1 MRTVLVVDDE
11 FGVADVLAAILEDA
25 GYRVVTASDG
35 RRGLAR
41 LAEPPRPDAAL
52 IDLMMPVM
60 DGAVMLRAVRGD
72 PALRGLPVVMMS
84 GLDEAAVRARAP
96 DGYAAFLRKPF
107 RFEAVVETLARV
119 LGGPGGADRG

>member
-1 MRTVLVVDDE
+1 MRTILVVDDE

-25 GYRVVTASDG
+25 DYRVVSASNG
-35 RRGLAR
+35 RQGLAR

-60 DGAVMLRAVRGD
+60 DGGAMLRAMRED
-72 PALRGLPVVMMS
+72 PAFRDLPVVMMS

-96 DGYAAFLRKPF
+96 DFAAFLRKPF
-107 RFEAVVETLARV
+107 RFEAVVETLAR
-119 LGGPGGADRG
+119 LLDGPGAADRG